1 MRYTVQLS
9 LDWPGG
15 FTFIWMVYVLPV
27 FVGVYATVV
36 FLLPQ
41 VHVAV
46 CRFRSMV
53 PVFAVIFVVSVSAI
67 RAAVV
72 AMAVMSMAMAMVVS
86 GFTAVTRWG
95 VICVVLQLFLCGN
108 SSAACGG
115 LQLYL

>member
-27 FVGVYATVV
+27 FVGVYVTVV
-36 FLLPQ
+36 FFLPQ

-86 GFTAVTRWG
+86 GFTIVTCWG
-95 VICVVLQLFLCGN
+95 VICVGLQLFLCGN

>member
-1 MRYTVQLS
+1 VRYTVQLS
-9 LDWPGG
+9 LDAPGG

-27 FVGVYATVV
+27 FVGVIVTVV
-36 FLLPQ
+36 ATLPQ
-41 VHVAV
+41 VRVTV

-86 GFTAVTRWG
+86 GFTAVTRRG
-95 VICVVLQLFLCGN
+95 FICVVLQLFLCGN
-108 SSAACGG
+108 SSAACSG
-115 LQLYL
+115 LQLHL

>member
-1 MRYTVQLS
+1 MSCTVQLS
-9 LDWPGG
+9 LDLPGR
-15 FTFIWMVYVLPV
+15 FTSIWMVYVLPV
-27 FVGVYATVV
+27 FVGVYVTLV

-41 VHVAV
+41 VHVTV

-86 GFTAVTRWG
+86 GFTVVTCWG
-95 VICVVLQLFLCGN
+95 CYMCSVTVVSLW
-108 SSAACGG
+108 
-115 LQLYL
+115 

>member
-9 LDWPGG
+9 LDAPGG
-15 FTFIWMVYVLPV
+15 FTFIWMVYVLSV
-27 FVGVYATVV
+27 FVGVIVTVV
-36 FLLPQ
+36 ATLPQ
-41 VHVAV
+41 DHVAA

-86 GFTAVTRWG
+86 GFTDVSRWG
-95 VICVVLQLFLCGN
+95 VICVGLQLFLCGN

-115 LQLYL
+115 LQLHL